1 MTDEE
6 INEQEL
12 DRFEARFFGTMPEAE
27 AVAFDAELERGP
39 SIRERYDLFVF
50 SIRGI
55 QSGGK
60 PVAAEKAEALRG
72 QFKAID
78 RELDARPT
86 VVRPLLQPWMGWA
99 AAVLV
104 LLSVAGVWSI
114 SSSDTPQ
121 QLADEFAIAEPGLPV
136 LMGTTPRTMDAIMN
150 AYKQDDITR
159 ARLLLTLAVEKDPRN
174 DTLQYFSG
182 VLELREEG
190 CASAEVWFTRVPT
203 SSVFGAKAQ
212 FNMALCA
219 LRANEIESARTILG
233 DIEKGED
240 AQFAAKARELLRR
253 LENM

>member
-1 MTDEE
+1 MTEEE

-27 AVAFDAELERGP
+27 AVAFDAALETDP
-39 SIRERYDLFVF
+39 AVRERYDLFVL

-55 QSGGK
+55 QSAGK
-60 PVAAEKAEALRG
+60 ALDTEKTEALRV

-86 VVRPLLQPWMGWA
+86 VVRPLFQPWMGWA

-104 LLSVAGVWSI
+104 LLGGAALWLNGN
-114 SSSDTPQ
+114 SDTPQ
-121 QLADEFAIAEPGLPV
+121 QLADEFAITEPGLPV
-136 LMGTTPRTMDAIMN
+136 LMGTSPRTMDAIMN
-150 AYKQDDITR
+150 AYKQDDLTT
-159 ARLLLTLAVEKDPRN
+159 ARLLLTSAVEKDPQN
-174 DTLQYFSG
+174 DTLQYFNG
-182 VLELREEG
+182 VLELRGAG
-190 CASAEVWFTRVPT
+190 CASADAWFARVPT

-219 LRANEIESARTILG
+219 LRANDIPRARTLLG
-233 DIEKGED
+233 GIANGGN
-240 AQFAAKARELLRR
+240 AQFAAKSRDLLRR

>member
-1 MTDEE
+1 MTEEE

-27 AVAFDAELERGP
+27 AVAFDAALESDP
-39 SIRERYDLFVF
+39 AVRERYDLFVL

-60 PVAAEKAEALRG
+60 PLAAEKAEALRG

-86 VVRPLLQPWMGWA
+86 VVRRLFQPWMGWA

-104 LLSVAGVWSI
+104 LLGGAAVWSI

-121 QLADEFAIAEPGLPV
+121 QLADEFAISEPGLPV
-136 LMGTTPRTMDAIMN
+136 LMGTAPRTMDAIMN
-150 AYKQDDITR
+150 AYKQDDLST
-159 ARLLLTLAVEKDPRN
+159 AGRLLASGVAVDPGN
-174 DTLQYFSG
+174 DTLLYFSG
-182 VLELREEG
+182 VVAKRMKG
-190 CASAEVWFTRVPT
+190 CEIAENWFTRVPT

-219 LRANEIESARTILG
+219 LRANDIGRARMILG

-240 AQFAAKARELLRR
+240 AQFVAKSRDLLRR

>member
-1 MTDEE
+1 MTEEE

-27 AVAFDAELERGP
+27 AVAFDAALESDP
-39 SIRERYDLFVF
+39 AVRERYDLFVL

-60 PVAAEKAEALRG
+60 PLAAEKAEALRG

-86 VVRPLLQPWMGWA
+86 VVRRLFQPWMGWA

-104 LLSVAGVWSI
+104 LLGGAAVWSI

-121 QLADEFAIAEPGLPV
+121 QLADEFAISEPGLPV

-150 AYKQDDITR
+150 AYKQDDLST
-159 ARLLLTLAVEKDPRN
+159 AGRLLATAVAVDPGN
-174 DTLQYFSG
+174 DTLQYFNG

-219 LRANEIESARTILG
+219 LRANDIGRARTILG

-240 AQFAAKARELLRR
+240 AQFAAKSRDLLRR